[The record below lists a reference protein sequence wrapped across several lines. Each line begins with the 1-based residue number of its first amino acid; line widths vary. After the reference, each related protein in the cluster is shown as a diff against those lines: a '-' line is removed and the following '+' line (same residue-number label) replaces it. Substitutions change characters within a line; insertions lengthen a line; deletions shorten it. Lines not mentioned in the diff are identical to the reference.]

1 MRKPTGVV
9 VSLSSLRGKHNRGG
23 GGGARKSEEEGG
35 GLIVSR
41 RWFEVSLL
49 SV

>member
-1 MRKPTGVV
+1 MRKPAGVV

-35 GLIVSR
+35 GD
-41 RWFEVSLL
+41 
-49 SV
+49 

>member
-35 GLIVSR
+35 GTNRVA
-41 RWFEVSLL
+41 
-49 SV
+49 SVVRG